1 MIEMFKN
8 ILGGNIIFAL
18 LLSFGAGVLSSFSP
32 CIISS
37 LPLLLTYIKGTG
49 VKSRRQGLIYSAV
62 YSLGLALTF
71 TLLGVL
77 SSIFGRM
84 FSFASTIIYI
94 FLAALLIISGLSILE
109 IIPFNRS
116 CPVILRK
123 KRGNFGVFF
132 LGMVSAIIASPCATP
147 YLAAILGISAVK
159 GNILYGTFLLL
170 SYSLGYSVLILMA
183 GYSASIIE
191 SISNNEKTKK
201 AGKILKTIFGVIILS
216 AGVYLIY
223 LV

>member
-1 MIEMFKN
+1 
-8 ILGGNIIFAL
+8 
-18 LLSFGAGVLSSFSP
+18 
-32 CIISS
+32 
-37 LPLLLTYIKGTG
+37 
-49 VKSRRQGLIYSAV
+49 
-62 YSLGLALTF
+62 
-71 TLLGVL
+71 
-77 SSIFGRM
+77 M

-109 IIPFNRS
+109 IITFNRS

-123 KRGNFGVFF
+123 KRGYFGVFF

-201 AGKILKTIFGVIILS
+201 IGKILKTLFGVIILS